1 MGQRVAGPFIIPV
14 LVALKPVDT
23 PSAYNL
29 SKPVEISEFKKW
41 LQATQSKFHLNIQ
54 YSRIQ
59 IFPCR
64 DIDVLTAQK
73 L

>member
-41 LQATQSKFHLNIQ
+41 LQATQSKFHLHE
-54 YSRIQ
+54 RIQ

-64 DIDVLTAQK
+64 DIDVLAAQK

>member
-41 LQATQSKFHLNIQ
+41 LQATQSKFHL
-54 YSRIQ
+54 RIQ